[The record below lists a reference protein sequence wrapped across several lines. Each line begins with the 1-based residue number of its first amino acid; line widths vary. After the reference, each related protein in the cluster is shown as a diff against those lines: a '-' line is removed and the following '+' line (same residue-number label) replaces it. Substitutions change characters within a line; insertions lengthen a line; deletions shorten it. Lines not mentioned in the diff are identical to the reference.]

1 MTKRERQELA
11 IASLISC
18 HSLSAA
24 SRQSGIPERTL
35 RTWLTEDD
43 FRELYDRRRRDV
55 VQSALTALQD
65 GMNRAVLTLARIMQD
80 GETPAAVRVS
90 AAKAILENGFKAT
103 EIMDILPRL
112 DALEAARNSRKQPN

>member
-11 IASLISC
+11 VASLISC
-18 HSLSAA
+18 HSLAEA

-35 RTWLTEDD
+35 RTWMTEED
-43 FRELYDRRRRDV
+43 FKLLYDQRRRDV
-55 VQSALTALQD
+55 VQSALTALQE
-65 GMNRAVLTLARIMQD
+65 GMSRAVLTLAQLMQD

-90 AAKAILENGFKAT
+90 AAKAILENGFRAT

-112 DALEAARNSRKQPN
+112 DALENSRK